1 MSERIDTAMT
11 EHEQVAEMIRQK
23 ERAPIALEPG
33 KTALLIVDVQRY
45 FARPDLDFAQLF
57 QKIAPGATDGYF
69 QRVDSTVL
77 PNIRRLQ
84 DCFRSLGLPVV
95 FCIAGARMQD
105 GSDLPCWL
113 KDFDN
118 VGLQLL
124 GRRTTPVVNDADWQV
139 EDSIAP
145 LPGELL
151 INKSSSGALSSTNL
165 DQTLHNMGITSLAV
179 CGLTTAVCVGLTARQ
194 TADRGFRVVIVG
206 DACTEL
212 SQEMHDAALLSFSH
226 VFGQVRPTR
235 ELTNFLTSALPASKG
250 AEATHSRAAS

>member
-1 MSERIDTAMT
+1 MT
-11 EHEQVAEMIRQK
+11 EHEQIQEMIRLK
-23 ERAPIALEPG
+23 EQAPIALDPAR
-33 KTALLIVDVQRY
+33 TALLIVDVQRY
-45 FARPDLDFAQLF
+45 FARPDSDFAQLF
-57 QKIAPGATDGYF
+57 QKLAPGATDGYF
-69 QRVDSTVL
+69 RRVSSTVL

-84 DCFRSLGLPVV
+84 NRFRSLGLPVI
-95 FCIAGARMQD
+95 FCVAGSCMED

-124 GRRTTPVVNDADWQV
+124 GRRTTPVMNDASWQV

-145 LPGELL
+145 LPGEPV

-165 DQTLHNMGITSLAV
+165 DQTLRNMGITSLAV

-194 TADRGFRVVIVG
+194 TADRGFRVVVVS

-212 SQEMHDAALLSFSH
+212 SQEMHEAALLSFSH
-226 VFGQVRPTR
+226 VFGQVRSTA
-235 ELTNFLTSALPASKG
+235 EVTQFLPASK
-250 AEATHSRAAS
+250 TASTGR